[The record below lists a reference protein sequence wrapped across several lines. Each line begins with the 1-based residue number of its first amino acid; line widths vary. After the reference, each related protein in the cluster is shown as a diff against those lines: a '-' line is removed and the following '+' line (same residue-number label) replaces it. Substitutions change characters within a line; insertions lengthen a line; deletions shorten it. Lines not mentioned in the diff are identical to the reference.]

1 MVAQDWTFLHDR
13 LHQLLRR
20 RPLLPPQATLLVAVS
35 GGQDSLCLL
44 KLLRDLQEKWGWGLA
59 VAHCDHG
66 WTTDAGIADHVRQVC
81 EGWGLPFYLREA
93 ENLPETEA
101 AARAWRYEQL
111 AGIAAQQGQNYL
123 VTGHTQSD
131 RAETLLYNLIRGAGA
146 DGLQALTWQRP
157 LNPQLQLVRP
167 LLTTSRSETGTFCQT
182 FSLQV
187 WEDAA
192 NENLH
197 YARNHLRQ
205 RVIPYLKEQFNP
217 QVERNLAH
225 TAELLQAEVAWL
237 ENQAQT
243 LLQQAQTTPTQLHL
257 SPLQAAPL
265 ALQRRAIRLFLS
277 QHLPNQPTF
286 EQIEAVC
293 HLLESPNRSQT
304 STFPGGIVVRVQKPY
319 LIIPTAHS
327 KQ

>member
-1 MVAQDWTFLHDR
+1 MTSDWTTLHDR

-20 RPLLPPQATLLVAVS
+20 RLLLPPEAKILVAVS

-44 KLLRDLQEKWGWGLA
+44 QLLSDLQEKWGWELA
-59 VAHCDHG
+59 VAHCDHR
-66 WTTDAGIADHVRQVC
+66 WTTDAGIAKHVGQIC
-81 EGWGLPFYLREA
+81 EAWQLPLFIREA

-101 AARAWRYEQL
+101 AARGWRYEQL
-111 AGIAAQQGQNYL
+111 TAIAAQQGQNYL

-157 LNPQLQLVRP
+157 LNPNLHLVRP
-167 LLTTSRSETGTFCQT
+167 LLSTSRSETGEFCQT
-182 FSLQV
+182 FSLPV

-192 NENLH
+192 NDNLQ
-197 YARNHLRQ
+197 YTRNHLRQ
-205 RVIPYLKEQFNP
+205 RVIPYLKDHFNP

-225 TAELLQAEVAWL
+225 TAELLQADVAWL
-237 ENQAQT
+237 EEQAQT
-243 LLQQAQTTPTQLHL
+243 LLQQACETPTQLRL
-257 SPLQAAPL
+257 SPLQTAPL
-265 ALQRRAIRLFLS
+265 ALQRRTLRLFLR

-293 HLLESPNRSQT
+293 HLLDAPNRSQT
-304 STFPGGIVVRVQKPY
+304 STFPGGIVVRVQKPCL
-319 LIIPTAHS
+319 LIA
-327 KQ
+327 